1 MEASAPHFSWGGR
14 DCPHSMY
21 CAYIYVYIYICTP
34 TYIYIYNNNNSN
46 NNNIYILMVR
56 IDPHWHPMVDCWIN
70 DPIDYPMSQCIPLY
84 MYSKYCRPTSKIPF
98 VIHPN
103 SLIVSTPLYTNIIKY
118 HQISSNF
125 MHGETPRTPTFL
137 TRGECSLRHW
147 QPASFPS
154 VWFVRAGRHSSAL
167 LVVNC

>member
-21 CAYIYVYIYICTP
+21 CAYIYIYIYVYIYIP
-34 TYIYIYNNNNSN
+34 QLIYTYIIIIIVIIIY
-46 NNNIYILMVR
+46 IYILMVR

-70 DPIDYPMSQCIPLY
+70 DPIDYPMFQCIPLY

-118 HQISSNF
+118 QAISCTAKLQGPQHFWHEASA
-125 MHGETPRTPTFL
+125 HCDIGSQHHSRPCGLCVPAGTV
-137 TRGECSLRHW
+137 RH
-147 QPASFPS
+147 
-154 VWFVRAGRHSSAL
+154 
-167 LVVNC
+167 C